1 MGQPSVDLESLNTL
15 VPVFR
20 KLVEGGASCSLKYI
34 SQNGKSKLLL
44 IAETAVPTLQGKRR
58 RRRKRRGRDQE
69 RMRRFNAKKKED
81 LENQTLLNVEQSLLV
96 ELPTVQQ
103 GGMDNPQPSALQR
116 GDEFETGESPILL
129 DPSPEQPLLDELPI
143 TQPGGRE
150 RPLPSILQQGDV
162 DGDSPILLNPSPR
175 HRRRR
180 LELSP
185 ICQLDGDDSQPGPL
199 SMEKVINEISIDESI
214 QKMLAKNREAISQ
227 NPRLPF
233 KKKIKNKKKIWF

>member
-15 VPVFR
+15 VSVFR
-20 KLVEGGASCSLKYI
+20 KLVEGDTSCSLKYI

-81 LENQTLLNVEQSLLV
+81 LENQTLLNVEQSHLV
-96 ELPTVQQ
+96 ELPTV
-103 GGMDNPQPSALQR
+103 
-116 GDEFETGESPILL
+116 
-129 DPSPEQPLLDELPI
+129 
-143 TQPGGRE
+143 QPGGRE

-175 HRRRR
+175 QRRRR

-199 SMEKVINEISIDESI
+199 SMEKVINEFPSKEFMKNFSKRLDKMSERLHLCLVESWSKAVI
-214 QKMLAKNREAISQ
+214 
-227 NPRLPF
+227 
-233 KKKIKNKKKIWF
+233 

>member
-1 MGQPSVDLESLNTL
+1 
-15 VPVFR
+15 
-20 KLVEGGASCSLKYI
+20 
-34 SQNGKSKLLL
+34 
-44 IAETAVPTLQGKRR
+44 
-58 RRRKRRGRDQE
+58 
-69 RMRRFNAKKKED
+69 MRRFNAKKKED

-96 ELPTVQQ
+96 ELPTVQP

-175 HRRRR
+175 RRRRR

-199 SMEKVINEISIDESI
+199 SMEKVTNKISIEESI
-214 QKMLAKNREAISQ
+214 CEKMMAEMCERMDLYLDDMRRCRDQLSDS
-227 NPRLPF
+227 LF
-233 KKKIKNKKKIWF
+233 KKKLKKNKKNWVLNSPPVLFNCMYIPSLYVYQ